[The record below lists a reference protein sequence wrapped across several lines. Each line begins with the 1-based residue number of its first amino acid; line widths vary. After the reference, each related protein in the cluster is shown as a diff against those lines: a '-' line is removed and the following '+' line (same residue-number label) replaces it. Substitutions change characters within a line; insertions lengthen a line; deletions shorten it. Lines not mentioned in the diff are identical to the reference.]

1 MLKAFVRF
9 KDKTKIFCFIIDKIT
24 DSRDNNFSVYKKVSA
39 NGLAFAELGKIGYK
53 LELTQDTL
61 ELEIEKDPTI
71 VPTINYWLDKVFPNE
86 KDGNGKV
93 IRWLTPWCYE
103 IRTEYY
109 ESNRAKGKVY
119 DEEYVNNWTVGSNGT
134 LTAASYEPLRE
145 KARIINCQNSNKYN
159 IT

>member
-39 NGLAFAELGKIGYK
+39 NGLAFAERGKIGYK
-53 LELTQDTL
+53 LELTQEIL

-86 KDGNGKV
+86 KDGNGNV

-103 IRTEYY
+103 IRT
-109 ESNRAKGKVY
+109 
-119 DEEYVNNWTVGSNGT
+119 
-134 LTAASYEPLRE
+134 
-145 KARIINCQNSNKYN
+145 
-159 IT
+159 